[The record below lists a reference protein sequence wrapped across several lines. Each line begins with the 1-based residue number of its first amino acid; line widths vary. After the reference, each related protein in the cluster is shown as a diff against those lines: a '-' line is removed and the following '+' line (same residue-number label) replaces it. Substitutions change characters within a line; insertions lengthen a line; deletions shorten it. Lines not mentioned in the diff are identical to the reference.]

1 MFESSTV
8 GELDKAAGPQ
18 GRHVEGQVEKV
29 DMACAGGSGSE

>member
-1 MFESSTV
+1 M

-29 DMACAGGSGSE
+29 DVACAGGSGKMWMLEQR